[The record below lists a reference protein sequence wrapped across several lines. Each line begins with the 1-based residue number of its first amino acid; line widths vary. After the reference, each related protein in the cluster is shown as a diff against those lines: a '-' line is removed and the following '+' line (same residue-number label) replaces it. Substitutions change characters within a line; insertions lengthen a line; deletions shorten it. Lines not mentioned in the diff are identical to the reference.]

1 MVFEILVAIL
11 SVCGVILLLW
21 CVTGCFLRPFG
32 GKVLKM
38 LYPVSGDA
46 QELEHAIRGILWL
59 REVGLTS
66 GSVYLLDVGL
76 SETGGR
82 IVQAL
87 CEKWEFVTL
96 LPEERLSD
104 LFKTG
109 S

>member
-1 MVFEILVAIL
+1 MVFEILIAIL
-11 SVCGVILLLW
+11 SICGVILLLW
-21 CVTGCFLRPFG
+21 CITGCFLRPFG
-32 GKVLKM
+32 GNSLKM

-46 QELEHAIRGILWL
+46 QELEHSIRGILWL

-66 GSVYLLDVGL
+66 GCVYLFDAGL
-76 SETGGR
+76 SESGTA
-82 IVQAL
+82 IVQAI
-87 CEKWEFVTL
+87 CEKWEFLTL